1 MAKIYG
7 SWYSV
12 QGSRLKHIHHKGAE
26 CTESFFSVTG
36 KRVSG
41 LQEMPEEDGITLLK
55 RIDEFS
61 VIMEIC
67 YEHYVAGAVGLSGL
81 RRRTPRPA
89 LWRNFLR

>member
-55 RIDEFS
+55 RVDKFS
-61 VIMEIC
+61 VDMEIC
-67 YEHYVAGAVGLSGL
+67 YGHQVAGAAGLYGL
-81 RRRTPRPA
+81 RCRAPRPA
-89 LWRNFLR
+89 L